1 LTIRPGWAEG
11 EGRFRLVE
19 DMETQVAKAIE
30 EVKTYEKALPNTSV
44 VSFISE
50 VPAPLKEAMTVFIED
65 HPNWDQYRLIHAA
78 LAGFLAQNG
87 HESRAVTRLYLD
99 NMFSRKS
106 IREEL

>member
-1 LTIRPGWAEG
+1 
-11 EGRFRLVE
+11 
-19 DMETQVAKAIE
+19 METEVVKAIE
-30 EVKTYEKALPNTSV
+30 EVKTSEDGGSPSSL

-50 VPAPLKEAMTVFIED
+50 VPVPLKEAMTAFIED

-87 HESRAVTRLYLD
+87 CESRAVTRLYLD

-106 IREEL
+106 VRGEL

>member
-1 LTIRPGWAEG
+1 MAAEI
-11 EGRFRLVE
+11 LK
-19 DMETQVAKAIE
+19 TIE
-30 EVKTYEKALPNTSV
+30 EMKTSEGGVSPSSL

-50 VPAPLKEAMTVFIED
+50 LPLPLKEAMTAFIED
-65 HPNWDQYRLIHAA
+65 HPNWDQYRLIQAA

-106 IREEL
+106 VREEL

>member
-1 LTIRPGWAEG
+1 MEAEVVK
-11 EGRFRLVE
+11 E
-19 DMETQVAKAIE
+19 IE
-30 EVKTYEKALPNTSV
+30 ELKTPDGGLSSSSL

-65 HPNWDQYRLIHAA
+65 HPNWDQYRLIQAA

-106 IREEL
+106 VGKEL